1 MTMSYGLKLL
11 CALTSAA
18 CLATS
23 AMAATSSASSSS
35 RSKASVSKSAKAK
48 AKAKVKASS
57 RSKAVKVAK
66 LGAVG
71 AAGVAGGAALASMS
85 SRPVAPLSDAE
96 QAIAANVHVGELP
109 CELGQ
114 KVSLRADPNTPGYFH
129 MSLKGE
135 RFHLRPVQSSTGAV
149 RLEDAAQGAVWI
161 QLANKSMLMSQKQGR
176 RLADECASPE
186 QQAAAVALKAN
197 PINLLDGPA
206 AGSPRSN

>member
-1 MTMSYGLKLL
+1 MSYGLKLL

-23 AMAATSSASSSS
+23 AMAATSSSSSS
-35 RSKASVSKSAKAK
+35 RSKASVSKS

-85 SRPVAPLSDAE
+85 SRPAAPLSDAE

-114 KVSLRADPNTPGYFH
+114 KVSLRADPNAPGYFH

-135 RFHLRPVQSSTGAV
+135 RFHMRPVQSSTGAV
-149 RLEDAAQGAVWI
+149 RLEDTAQGAVWI

>member
-23 AMAATSSASSSS
+23 AMAATSSASSS
-35 RSKASVSKSAKAK
+35 RSKASVSKSAK

-85 SRPVAPLSDAE
+85 SRPAAPLTDAE

-135 RFHLRPVQSSTGAV
+135 RFHMRPVQSSTGAV
-149 RLEDAAQGAVWI
+149 RLEDTAQGAVWI

>member
-23 AMAATSSASSSS
+23 AMAATSSSSSS
-35 RSKASVSKSAKAK
+35 RSKASVSKS

-135 RFHLRPVQSSTGAV
+135 RFHMRPVQSSTGAV
-149 RLEDAAQGAVWI
+149 RLEDTAQGAVWI

-197 PINLLDGPA
+197 PINLLDGAA

>member
-1 MTMSYGLKLL
+1 MSKFYGLKWV

-18 CLATS
+18 CLATT
-23 AMAATSSASSSS
+23 AVAATSPSSSG
-35 RSKASVSKSAKAK
+35 KAVASKSV
-48 AKAKVKASS
+48 KAKVSASS
-57 RSKAVKVAK
+57 RSKAIKVAK

-71 AAGVAGGAALASMS
+71 AAGVAGGAAVAALASPS
-85 SRPVAPLSDAE
+85 SRVAAPLSEAE

-114 KVSLRADPNTPGYFH
+114 KVSLRADPDAPGYFR

-135 RFHLRPVQSSTGAV
+135 RFHMRPVQSSTGAV

-197 PINLLDGPA
+197 PINLLDGAA